1 MNNDVEVIK
10 SQPRLCRT
18 DSRRT
23 DKRLG
28 VAARAEKSRA
38 SADYSH
44 REIEMSR
51 RIVSPY
57 PLPSSSLPPSL
68 SLSLSLSLALCLFL
82 SLSVLLG
89 REIETGDGEGERAD
103 AERWTDRRD
112 GRREGKLE
120 VPPVVRT

>member
-57 PLPSSSLPPSL
+57 PL
-68 SLSLSLSLALCLFL
+68 
-82 SLSVLLG
+82 SVLLG

>member
-1 MNNDVEVIK
+1 MNNDVKVIK
-10 SQPRLCRT
+10 SQPRLCRA

-38 SADYSH
+38 SADYSQ

-51 RIVSPY
+51 RIVSPFLL
-57 PLPSSSLPPSL
+57 PLPPL
-68 SLSLSLSLALCLFL
+68 SF
-82 SLSVLLG
+82 SLSVLFRG
-89 REIETGDGEGERAD
+89 REIEDGEGERAD

-120 VPPVVRT
+120 VPPVVRTRNPHWEF

>member
-1 MNNDVEVIK
+1 MNNDVKVIK
-10 SQPRLCRT
+10 SQPRLCRA

-38 SADYSH
+38 SADYSQ

-51 RIVSPY
+51 RIVSP
-57 PLPSSSLPPSL
+57 SLPPTPLSFSL
-68 SLSLSLSLALCLFL
+68 SLSLSLSL
-82 SLSVLLG
+82 SVLFRG
-89 REIETGDGEGERAD
+89 REIEDGEGERAD